1 LLTAIDV
8 DGDGDGDGD
17 SDTTTGDFVLHDN
30 PVRQTGRQKRPSLKA
45 AEEMEKRKDQSG
57 SS

>member
-1 LLTAIDV
+1 MDV
-8 DGDGDGDGD
+8 DGDSN
-17 SDTTTGDFVLHDN
+17 SDTTAGGFALHGS

-45 AEEMEKRKDQSG
+45 VEEMEKRKDQGG